1 MVADL
6 TDLTEDLA
14 CYLQGAAAGVSVGD
28 MQAVTCQYNAY
39 YDARQSCYQLPLG
52 RLQRLDLTLYLPR
65 HSSAKTIKSARTA
78 TLKAVLAWHKASC
91 VADSNDNQHKHD
103 RNDNGQSDDQSNNQ
117 NHDKKSRRDILVFDI
132 VFFDE
137 TEMSADIPTL
147 SPKKRLANRLTHH
160 FDTAYFM
167 EDLVIDMS
175 GEPRPLQIFSRADW
189 QELSSTLQTPCELW
203 RFLCHHLQQLQ
214 QSLSDQRAHFERVAD
229 LVTQFLYSPSV
240 FTHAITI
247 DNALIKAGV
256 QDTPNAA
263 LIAMTLAHKNQ
274 SATAQMYQQHMAQ
287 AATLWS
293 QLSGQMIAMCRDE
306 RLKNSAQMSSEVDF
320 LYWQQQLLDESLFSR
335 HELVRTLYRHPKQP
349 DNLKSAG
356 YVVHQ
361 HSYESLGR
369 HYVLIFYGQ
378 NQEGQHS
385 KQAIQPNLAKI
396 AQDVATRLPIAALHH
411 VIILGVEFINEGQET
426 FIDIDLWI
434 QPVATMT
441 QRERQLT
448 KQIQQLQQQK
458 MPVAGTSADNDRPAE
473 ALPQVRL
480 NLTIPARKSNK

>member
-1 MVADL
+1 MADL
-6 TDLTEDLA
+6 TDLTEDLD

-28 MQAVTCQYNAY
+28 MQAVTRQYNAY

-78 TLKAVLAWHKASC
+78 TLKAVLAWYKTSC

-103 RNDNGQSDDQSNNQ
+103 RSDNGQSDTQ
-117 NHDKKSRRDILVFDI
+117 NHDKKSRRDVLVFDI
-132 VFFDE
+132 VFFDK

-147 SPKKRLANRLTHH
+147 SPKQRLANRLTHH

-175 GEPRPLQIFSRADW
+175 GEPRPLQIFSHADW
-189 QELSSTLQTPCELW
+189 QKLSSTLQTPCELW
-203 RFLCHHLQQLQ
+203 RFLHYHLQQLQ
-214 QSLSDQRAHFERVAD
+214 QSLSDQHAHFEKVAD

-441 QRERQLT
+441 QRERQLI

-458 MPVAGTSADNDRPAE
+458 MPVAGTSADNDGLAE
-473 ALPQVRL
+473 ALPQVCL

>member
-1 MVADL
+1 
-6 TDLTEDLA
+6 
-14 CYLQGAAAGVSVGD
+14 
-28 MQAVTCQYNAY
+28 
-39 YDARQSCYQLPLG
+39 
-52 RLQRLDLTLYLPR
+52 
-65 HSSAKTIKSARTA
+65 
-78 TLKAVLAWHKASC
+78 
-91 VADSNDNQHKHD
+91 
-103 RNDNGQSDDQSNNQ
+103 
-117 NHDKKSRRDILVFDI
+117 
-132 VFFDE
+132 
-137 TEMSADIPTL
+137 MSADIPTL
-147 SPKKRLANRLTHH
+147 SPKQRLANRLTHH

-175 GEPRPLQIFSRADW
+175 GEPRPLQIFSHADW
-189 QELSSTLQTPCELW
+189 QKLSSTLQTPCELW
-203 RFLCHHLQQLQ
+203 RFLRHHLQQLQ
-214 QSLSDQRAHFERVAD
+214 QSLSDQHAHFERVAD

-256 QDTPNAA
+256 QDAPNAA

-448 KQIQQLQQQK
+448 KQLQQLQQQK

>member
-1 MVADL
+1 MADL

-28 MQAVTCQYNAY
+28 MQAVTRQYNAY

-65 HSSAKTIKSARTA
+65 YSSAKTIKSARTA
-78 TLKAVLAWHKASC
+78 TLKAVLAWHKTSC

-103 RNDNGQSDDQSNNQ
+103 RSDNGQSDTQ
-117 NHDKKSRRDILVFDI
+117 NHDKKSRRDVLVFDI
-132 VFFDE
+132 VFFDK

-147 SPKKRLANRLTHH
+147 SPKQRLANRLTHH

-214 QSLSDQRAHFERVAD
+214 QSLSDQRAHFEKVAD

-256 QDTPNAA
+256 QDAPNAA

-293 QLSGQMIAMCRDE
+293 QLSGQMIATCRDE

-448 KQIQQLQQQK
+448 KQLQQLQQQK
-458 MPVAGTSADNDRPAE
+458 MPVAGTSADNDGLAE
-473 ALPQVRL
+473 ALPQVCL

>member
-1 MVADL
+1 MADL

-78 TLKAVLAWHKASC
+78 TLKAVLAWYKTSC
-91 VADSNDNQHKHD
+91 VADSNDNQYKHD
-103 RNDNGQSDDQSNNQ
+103 RNDNGQSDTQ
-117 NHDKKSRRDILVFDI
+117 NHDKKSRRDVLIFDI

-147 SPKKRLANRLTHH
+147 SPKQRLANRLTHH

-175 GEPRPLQIFSRADW
+175 GEPRPLQIFSYADW
-189 QELSSTLQTPCELW
+189 QKLSSTLQTPCELW
-203 RFLCHHLQQLQ
+203 RFFHYHLQQLQ

-229 LVTQFLYSPSV
+229 LVTQFLYNPSV

-256 QDTPNAA
+256 QDAPNAA

-458 MPVAGTSADNDRPAE
+458 MLVACTSADNDRPAE

-480 NLTIPARKSNK
+480 NLTIPACKSNK

>member
-1 MVADL
+1 MADL

-28 MQAVTCQYNAY
+28 MQAVTRQYNAY

-78 TLKAVLAWHKASC
+78 TLKAVLAWHKTSC

-103 RNDNGQSDDQSNNQ
+103 RNDNGQSDTQ
-117 NHDKKSRRDILVFDI
+117 NHDKKSCRDVLIFDI

-147 SPKKRLANRLTHH
+147 SPKQRLANRLTHH

-175 GEPRPLQIFSRADW
+175 GEPWPLQIFSHADW
-189 QELSSTLQTPCELW
+189 QKLSSTLQTPCELW
-203 RFLCHHLQQLQ
+203 RFLHYHLQQLQ
-214 QSLSDQRAHFERVAD
+214 QSLSDQHAHFERVAD
-229 LVTQFLYSPSV
+229 LVTQFLYNPSV

-247 DNALIKAGV
+247 DNALIKAGL
-256 QDTPNAA
+256 QDAPNAA

-293 QLSGQMIAMCRDE
+293 QLSGQMIATCHDE

-349 DNLKSAG
+349 DSLKSAG

-458 MPVAGTSADNDRPAE
+458 MPVAGTSADNDRLVE
-473 ALPQVRL
+473 ALP
-480 NLTIPARKSNK
+480 